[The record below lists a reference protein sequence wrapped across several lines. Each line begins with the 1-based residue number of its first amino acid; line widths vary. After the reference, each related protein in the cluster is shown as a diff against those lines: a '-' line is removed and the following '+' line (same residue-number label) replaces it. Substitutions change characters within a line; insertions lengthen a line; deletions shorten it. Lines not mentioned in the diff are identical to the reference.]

1 MFAKAISSISGH
13 KNCNQVFGKAQCT
26 KGVMLS
32 RIKFQG
38 LDLGGRSGWLKEQLN
53 NHKAYFH

>member
-1 MFAKAISSISGH
+1 MFAKAFSGISGH

-32 RIKFQG
+32 RIKLVLISVEGQDG
-38 LDLGGRSGWLKEQLN
+38 SKSS
-53 NHKAYFH
+53 